1 VSSTGTPF
9 EVRELVPRALL
20 GEVAGYVG
28 APAAATAAGVI
39 VGRNSLGTAGRVLV
53 AGLFVAVLLAVG
65 FAVGDVEKRVAR
77 LRSVMWFGAVLAW
90 FALVEILVFDVGG
103 LGSRTGVVVAS
114 ILATA
119 GAGPVWWLCRRSL
132 QQIAVFVSLVA
143 VVTAIA
149 FPTPSLSGFDTT
161 TVGVLVWLLGLAW
174 VILGAR
180 GLVVPR
186 RTAQVVGTITALLAP
201 VYLLRTGSSIGGE
214 VLGFVTAVGVF
225 VAGGRFDDRA
235 VEGLAIVGLA
245 ATSSAVVA
253 EHLRDPEALAVVA
266 LLVGLGL
273 LGVAVWLTRP
283 SSGAPLAGGPAPL
296 AAPPSSPWRYE
307 PPAQPGPGG

>member
-39 VGRNSLGTAGRVLV
+39 VARSSLGTAGRVLV

-132 QQIAVFVSLVA
+132 QQIAVFLSLVA

-174 VILGAR
+174 LILGAR
-180 GLVVPR
+180 GLVLPR
-186 RTAQVVGTITALLAP
+186 RTALVVGTITALLAP

-283 SSGAPLAGGPAPL
+283 SSGAPLAGGPALL
-296 AAPPSSPWRYE
+296 AAPPSSWRYE
-307 PPAQPGPGG
+307 PPAPPGPG

>member
-1 VSSTGTPF
+1 MSSTGTPF
-9 EVRELVPRALL
+9 EVRERVPRALL

-28 APAAATAAGVI
+28 APAAATAAGII
-39 VGRNSLGTAGRVLV
+39 VARSSLGTAGRVLV

-65 FAVGDVEKRVAR
+65 FAVGDVEKRVVR

-132 QQIAVFVSLVA
+132 QQIAVFLSLVA

-174 VILGAR
+174 LILGAR
-180 GLVVPR
+180 GLVLPR
-186 RTAQVVGTITALLAP
+186 RTALVVGTITALLAP

-283 SSGAPLAGGPAPL
+283 SSGAPLAGGPALL
-296 AAPPSSPWRYE
+296 AAPPSSSWRYE
-307 PPAQPGPGG
+307 PPAPPGPG

>member
-1 VSSTGTPF
+1 
-9 EVRELVPRALL
+9 
-20 GEVAGYVG
+20 
-28 APAAATAAGVI
+28 
-39 VGRNSLGTAGRVLV
+39 
-53 AGLFVAVLLAVG
+53 
-65 FAVGDVEKRVAR
+65 
-77 LRSVMWFGAVLAW
+77 MWFCAVLAW

-132 QQIAVFVSLVA
+132 QQIAVFLSLVA

-174 VILGAR
+174 LILGAR
-180 GLVVPR
+180 GLVLPR
-186 RTAQVVGTITALLAP
+186 RTALVVGTITALLAP

-266 LLVGLGL
+266 LLAGLGL
-273 LGVAVWLTRP
+273 LGVTIWLTRP
-283 SSGAPLAGGPAPL
+283 SSGAPLAGP
-296 AAPPSSPWRYE
+296 APPSSPWRYE
-307 PPAQPGPGG
+307 PPAPPGPG

>member
-9 EVRELVPRALL
+9 EVRERVPRALL

-28 APAAATAAGVI
+28 APAAATAAGII
-39 VGRNSLGTAGRVLV
+39 VARSSLGTAGRMLV

-65 FAVGDVEKRVAR
+65 FAVGDVEKRVVR

-132 QQIAVFVSLVA
+132 QQIAVFLSLVA

-174 VILGAR
+174 LILGAR
-180 GLVVPR
+180 GLVLPR
-186 RTAQVVGTITALLAP
+186 RTALVVGTITALLAP

-273 LGVAVWLTRP
+273 LGVTIWLTRP
-283 SSGAPLAGGPAPL
+283 SSGAPLAGGPAP
-296 AAPPSSPWRYE
+296 PSSPWRYE
-307 PPAQPGPGG
+307 PPAPPGPG

>member
-9 EVRELVPRALL
+9 EVRERVPRALL

-28 APAAATAAGVI
+28 APAAATAAGII
-39 VGRNSLGTAGRVLV
+39 VARSSLGTAGRVLV

-65 FAVGDVEKRVAR
+65 FAVGDVEKRVVR

-132 QQIAVFVSLVA
+132 QQIAVFLSLVA

-174 VILGAR
+174 LILGAR
-180 GLVVPR
+180 GLVLPR
-186 RTAQVVGTITALLAP
+186 RTALVVGTITALLAP

-266 LLVGLGL
+266 LLAGLGL
-273 LGVAVWLTRP
+273 LGVTIWLTRP
-283 SSGAPLAGGPAPL
+283 SSGAPLAGP
-296 AAPPSSPWRYE
+296 APPSSPWRYE
-307 PPAQPGPGG
+307 PPAPPGPG

>member
-9 EVRELVPRALL
+9 EVRERVPRALL

-28 APAAATAAGVI
+28 APAAATAAGII
-39 VGRNSLGTAGRVLV
+39 VARSSLGTAGRVLV

-65 FAVGDVEKRVAR
+65 FAVGDVEKRVVR

-132 QQIAVFVSLVA
+132 QQIAVFLSLVA

-174 VILGAR
+174 LILGAR
-180 GLVVPR
+180 GLVLPR
-186 RTAQVVGTITALLAP
+186 RTALVVGTITALLAP

-273 LGVAVWLTRP
+273 LGVTIWLTRP
-283 SSGAPLAGGPAPL
+283 SSGAPLAGP
-296 AAPPSSPWRYE
+296 APPSSPWRYE
-307 PPAQPGPGG
+307 PPAPPGPG